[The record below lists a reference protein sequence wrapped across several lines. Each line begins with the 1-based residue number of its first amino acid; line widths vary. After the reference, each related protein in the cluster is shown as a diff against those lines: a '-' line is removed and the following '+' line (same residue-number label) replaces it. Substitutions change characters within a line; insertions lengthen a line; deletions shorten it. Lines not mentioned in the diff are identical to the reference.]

1 MSLSCVRGLRRL
13 SRRGPGVRL
22 SAGRPRRRGDRAA
35 GDAHVRT
42 PRGLRADV
50 GAGGPRAPRGHPVV
64 RARDGGE
71 GGRGLRALARRERHH
86 AGGARRRA
94 RHVGRPLPPAGV
106 SVIPE
111 RPPFDPGDRY
121 RDAARA
127 YLAYGIVYWIGGAWL
142 VLQGIGVR
150 GTMAA
155 PGVTWIVLGLVFVV
169 AIPYL
174 LRPPRAWFERW
185 VRSPR

>member
-1 MSLSCVRGLRRL
+1 M
-13 SRRGPGVRL
+13 
-22 SAGRPRRRGDRAA
+22 
-35 GDAHVRT
+35 
-42 PRGLRADV
+42 
-50 GAGGPRAPRGHPVV
+50 
-64 RARDGGE
+64 
-71 GGRGLRALARRERHH
+71 
-86 AGGARRRA
+86 
-94 RHVGRPLPPAGV
+94 

-174 LRPPRAWFERW
+174 LRRPRPWFERW
-185 VRSPR
+185 VLSRRDFARVLTVLMAVRAWHVLRVVLRPETATVAAPWGGEVTFRAGAAVFFLVTVVALLFVAVAAWSGDQKAIE